1 MDLESLKTKLNEIYN
16 LKNDSLTSRVQESVK
31 EFGKDLDSF
40 NEDEIKALSDI
51 ILEIET
57 KTLREDID
65 SLLVQKE
72 LVERSLEKKYHA
84 LQELKCNVFNALESE
99 IKNDDVLLKLHQ
111 VKLQSVDLFDFL
123 SEMVESAI
131 ITTLE
136 KEKDADIKQTIQEVI
151 KEITF
156 EAIKEGSLNTIR
168 IRKILSTILQSA
180 IDVSEAT
187 PIKANDILNATLR
200 GMRSGL
206 VVSIERFKKRVAF
219 MPVEAKHI
227 LIEDYD
233 TIMEDLNQTDK
244 LFSQVIHTQA
254 SENSQE
260 IKKLLLEIDA
270 DMHYDLEELITISKE
285 AAEAVR
291 NRFSAFAKGAVKT
304 ADSALRSETAT
315 EAKKMGKQAW
325 SVARVALGSAIKSAK
340 EVINKAD

>member
-1 MDLESLKTKLNEIYN
+1 MDLKILTDKLAKVYSH
-16 LKNDSLTSRVQESVK
+16 KNDSLTSRVSEAVK
-31 EFGKDLDSF
+31 TLKKDLDTLGI
-40 NEDEIKALSDI
+40 DEIKALSDSV
-51 ILEIET
+51 LEIET
-57 KTLREDID
+57 KTLRDDIE
-65 SLLVQKE
+65 SLLAQKE
-72 LVERSLEKKYHA
+72 IIERALEKKSHA
-84 LQELKCNVFNALESE
+84 LQELKCDVFNAIETQ
-99 IKNDDVLLKLHQ
+99 IDDEEALLKLHQ

-136 KEKDADIKQTIQEVI
+136 KEKDTDIKDTLQEVI

-168 IRKILSTILQSA
+168 IRKILSTILQSS
-180 IDVSEAT
+180 IDISEAT
-187 PIKANDILNATLR
+187 PTKAGDILNATLR

-206 VVSIERFKKRVAF
+206 IASIDRFKKRLAF
-219 MPVEAKHI
+219 MPIEAKHI

-233 TIMEDLNQTDK
+233 TIMEDLNQTDR

-254 SENSQE
+254 SENTNE

-270 DMHYDLEELITISKE
+270 DMHYDLEELINISKE
-285 AAEAVR
+285 AAEAMR
-291 NRFSAFAKGAVKT
+291 NRFSSFAKGAVKT
-304 ADSALRSETAT
+304 ADSALNSETAL

-340 EVINKAD
+340 DVINKVD